1 MGSDQRPASPPASP
15 LGEDTRAV
23 HLPPTPVP
31 AQQPLGTPVYRTS
44 TFAFSSSA
52 EYAAVLGDRQGGYSY
67 SRIDNPTTDGFAR
80 SVAALE
86 GSGVGTPVAAQAF
99 ASGMAVISGVFWT
112 FAEAG
117 AHVVASSALY
127 GGTYSF
133 LSRVAAKFGVRTD
146 FVDVTDLDR
155 LRAAVRPGTG
165 ILYAETLANPTVAVA
180 DLPAL
185 AAIAHDAG
193 ALLVVDSTL
202 APPPVCRPLEH
213 GADLVLHSA
222 TKYLGGHSDAT
233 GGVVSGHP
241 DLIGQVRALRIDTG
255 GSLAPDE
262 AFLLRRG
269 LETLPLRVRRQCA
282 TAQQFA
288 ESVAA
293 HPAVLGVDYPGLASH
308 PGHETARKL
317 FDAGPEGTRFGAIV
331 TVTPRGGREGGFAFA
346 DRLRVA
352 QVAASLGGTRTK
364 VSHVASTTHRQLD
377 DAALAA
383 AGIDPGAVRFSIGL
397 EDATDLIADAC
408 QALDALGPAAG

>member
-1 MGSDQRPASPPASP
+1 MGSDQQPAEP

-23 HLPPTPVP
+23 HQPAVPVP
-31 AQQPLGTPVYRTS
+31 AQPPLGTPVYRTS
-44 TFAFSSSA
+44 AFAFSSSA
-52 EYAAVLGDRQGGYSY
+52 EYAAVLGDQIDGYSY
-67 SRIDNPTTDGFAR
+67 SRIDNPTTDSFAL

-86 GSGVGTPVAAQAF
+86 GTGLNGPVAAQAF

-117 AHVVASSALY
+117 SHVVASAALY

-133 LSRVAAKFGVRTD
+133 LSHLAAKFGVRTD
-146 FVDVTDLDR
+146 FVDVTDLDQV
-155 LRAAVRPGTG
+155 RAAVRPETG
-165 ILYAETLANPTVAVA
+165 ILYTETLANPTVAVA
-180 DLPAL
+180 DLPVL
-185 AAIAHDAG
+185 AGIAHDAG

-222 TKYLGGHSDAT
+222 TKYLGGHSDVT

-241 DLIGQVRALRIDTG
+241 DLISQVRAVRIDTG

-282 TAQQFA
+282 TALQFA
-288 ESVAA
+288 GSVAA
-293 HPAVLGVDYPGLASH
+293 HPAVRSVDYPGLAGH
-308 PGHETARKL
+308 RGHETARKL
-317 FDAGPEGTRFGAIV
+317 FDAGHEGTRFGAIV
-331 TVTPRGGREGGFAFA
+331 TVTPRGGREGGFRFA

-352 QVAASLGGTRTK
+352 QVATSLGGTRTK

-397 EDATDLIADAC
+397 EDAADLIADAH
-408 QALDALGPAAG
+408 QALDALR

>member
-1 MGSDQRPASPPASP
+1 MGSDQQPAEP

-23 HLPPTPVP
+23 HLPPAPVP
-31 AQQPLGTPVYRTS
+31 AQQPLGTPVYRTTAFRFS
-44 TFAFSSSA
+44 TSA
-52 EYAAVLGDRQGGYSY
+52 EYAAVLGGQAAGYSY
-67 SRIDNPTTDGFAR
+67 SRIDNPTTDAFAI
-80 SVAALE
+80 SLAALE
-86 GSGVGTPVAAQAF
+86 GSGLSSPTAAQAF
-99 ASGMAVISGVFWT
+99 ASGMAVISAVFWT
-112 FAEAG
+112 FSEAG
-117 AHVVASSALY
+117 THVVAPAAVY

-133 LSRVAAKFGVRTD
+133 LRHVAAKFGVQTD
-146 FVDVTDLDR
+146 FVDLTDLDQV
-155 LRAAVRPGTG
+155 RAAMRPQTR

-185 AAIAHDAG
+185 ADLAHDAG

-202 APPPVCRPLEH
+202 APPAVCRPLEH

-222 TKYLGGHSDAT
+222 TKYLGGHSDVT

-241 DLIGQVRALRIDTG
+241 DLISQIREVRIDTG

-282 TAQQFA
+282 TALQFA
-288 ESVAA
+288 GSVAA
-293 HPAVLGVDYPGLASH
+293 HPGVRSVDYPGLVSH

-317 FDAGPEGTRFGAIV
+317 FDGGPEGTRFGAIV
-331 TVTPRGGREGGFAFA
+331 TVTPRGGREGGFRFA

-352 QVAASLGGTRTK
+352 QVATSLGGTRTK
-364 VSHVASTTHRQLD
+364 ISHVASTTHRQLD

-397 EDATDLIADAC
+397 EDAADLIADAH
-408 QALDALGPAAG
+408 QALDALR

>member
-1 MGSDQRPASPPASP
+1 MGSDQQPAGP

-23 HLPPTPVP
+23 HLPPAPVP
-31 AQQPLGTPVYRTS
+31 AQEPLGTPVYRTTAFRFS
-44 TFAFSSSA
+44 TSA
-52 EYAAVLGDRQGGYSY
+52 EYAAVLGGQGAGYSY
-67 SRIDNPTTDGFAR
+67 SRIDNPTTDAFAI
-80 SVAALE
+80 SLAALE
-86 GSGVGTPVAAQAF
+86 GGGLGGPTAAQAF
-99 ASGMAVISGVFWT
+99 ASGMAVISAVFWT

-117 AHVVASSALY
+117 THVVAPAAVY

-133 LSRVAAKFGVRTD
+133 LRHVAAKFGVRTD
-146 FVDVTDLDR
+146 FVDLTDLDQV
-155 LRAAVRPGTG
+155 RAAMRPHTR

-185 AAIAHDAG
+185 AGIAHDAG

-202 APPPVCRPLEH
+202 APPAVCRPLEH

-222 TKYLGGHSDAT
+222 TKYLGGHSDVT
-233 GGVVSGHP
+233 GGVVSGRP
-241 DLIGQVRALRIDTG
+241 DLISQIREVRIDTG

-282 TAQQFA
+282 TALRFA
-288 ESVAA
+288 GSVAA
-293 HPAVLGVDYPGLASH
+293 HPAVRSVDYPGLVSH

-317 FDAGPEGTRFGAIV
+317 FDGGPGGTRFGAIV
-331 TVTPRGGREGGFAFA
+331 TVTPHGGREGGFRFA

-352 QVAASLGGTRTK
+352 QVATSLGGTRTK
-364 VSHVASTTHRQLD
+364 VGHVASTTHRQLD

-397 EDATDLIADAC
+397 EDAADLIADAH
-408 QALDALGPAAG
+408 QALDALR

>member
-1 MGSDQRPASPPASP
+1 MGSDQQPAGP

-23 HLPPTPVP
+23 HLPPAPVP
-31 AQQPLGTPVYRTS
+31 AQEPLGTPVYRTTAFRFS
-44 TFAFSSSA
+44 TSA
-52 EYAAVLGDRQGGYSY
+52 EYAAVLGGQAAGYSY
-67 SRIDNPTTDGFAR
+67 SRIDNPTTDSFALAL
-80 SVAALE
+80 AALE
-86 GSGVGTPVAAQAF
+86 GSGLQGPTAAQAF
-99 ASGMAVISGVFWT
+99 ASGMAVISAVFWT

-117 AHVVASSALY
+117 THVVAPAAVY

-133 LSRVAAKFGVRTD
+133 LRHVAAKFGVQTD
-146 FVDVTDLDR
+146 FLDLTDLDQV
-155 LRAAVRPGTG
+155 RAAMRPQTR
-165 ILYAETLANPTVAVA
+165 ILYAETLANPTVALA

-185 AAIAHDAG
+185 ADIAHDAG

-202 APPPVCRPLEH
+202 APPAVCRPLEH

-222 TKYLGGHSDAT
+222 TKYLGGHSDVT
-233 GGVVSGHP
+233 GGVVSGRP
-241 DLIGQVRALRIDTG
+241 DLISQVREVRIDTG

-282 TAQQFA
+282 TALQFA
-288 ESVAA
+288 ESLAV
-293 HPAVLGVDYPGLASH
+293 HPAVRSVDYPGLVSH

-317 FDAGPEGTRFGAIV
+317 FDGGPEGTRFGAIV
-331 TVTPRGGREGGFAFA
+331 TVTPRGGREGGFRFA

-352 QVAASLGGTRTK
+352 QVATSLGGTRTK

-397 EDATDLIADAC
+397 EDAADLIADAH
-408 QALDALGPAAG
+408 QALDALR